1 MGLSRPINKEQFIL
15 KMQRALGHPYQKI
28 EIHEDQWDDIVNDAL
43 MFYTENIEG
52 GQVHKAYALSYN
64 GELKTELEVT
74 NS

>member
-1 MGLSRPINKEQFIL
+1 M
-15 KMQRALGHPYQKI
+15 LGTSYQKI

-64 GELKTELEVT
+64 GELKLNLKSLIPNVDIYSVCSQR
-74 NS
+74 NISRINF